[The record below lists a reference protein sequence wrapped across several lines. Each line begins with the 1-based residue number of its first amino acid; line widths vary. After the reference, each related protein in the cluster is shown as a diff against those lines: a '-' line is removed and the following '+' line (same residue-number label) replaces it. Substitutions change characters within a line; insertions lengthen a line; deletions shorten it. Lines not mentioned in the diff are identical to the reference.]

1 MTDNHHHITALLNQ
15 QKQLLDELLL
25 LLRQEI
31 AALASRDITAL
42 EQITGQK
49 TTLLQQLQQNDA
61 TLACSDDIEQHKTAA
76 WFVQQV
82 AVLDSLL
89 GECKTQN
96 DINQQTLEQSQ
107 LTLARFKT
115 ELLSSR
121 GKSGL
126 TYTSKGKP
134 AVDNKGKGIKA

>member
-1 MTDNHHHITALLNQ
+1 MTDTSHHITALLDQ

-31 AALASRDITAL
+31 AALASRDVSAL
-42 EQITGQK
+42 EHITQEK
-49 TTLLQQLQQNDA
+49 LTTLQQLQDNDA
-61 TLACSDDIEQHKTAA
+61 ALAVSDDIATHKSAP

-82 AVLDSLL
+82 ASLDAQLN
-89 GECKTQN
+89 ECKTQN
-96 DINQQTLEQSQ
+96 DINQLTLEQSQ

-121 GKSGL
+121 GKAGL

-134 AVDNKGKGIKA
+134 AVDSKGKGVKA

>member
-1 MTDNHHHITALLNQ
+1 MSGQTDHITALLQQ
-15 QKQLLDELLL
+15 QKQLLEELLL

-42 EQITGQK
+42 EQISSHK
-49 TTLLQQLQQNDA
+49 ISLLQQLQQNDD
-61 TLACSDDIEQHKTAA
+61 TLANITDISQHKTAS
-76 WFVQQV
+76 WFVEHV
-82 AVLDSLL
+82 AMLDTLL
-89 GECKTQN
+89 GQCKTQN